1 MLHLQKVRFAP
12 AERSGAVAD
21 QHLRGDC
28 AAVDRR
34 QLDHARKNTRVSF
47 RASSFPSVRIE
58 ICGCFQAMYDPIN
71 PDSDKNKMLN
81 EVGKYFTLAFTAEMS
96 VKV

>member
-1 MLHLQKVRFAP
+1 
-12 AERSGAVAD
+12 
-21 QHLRGDC
+21 
-28 AAVDRR
+28 
-34 QLDHARKNTRVSF
+34 
-47 RASSFPSVRIE
+47 
-58 ICGCFQAMYDPIN
+58 MYDPIN